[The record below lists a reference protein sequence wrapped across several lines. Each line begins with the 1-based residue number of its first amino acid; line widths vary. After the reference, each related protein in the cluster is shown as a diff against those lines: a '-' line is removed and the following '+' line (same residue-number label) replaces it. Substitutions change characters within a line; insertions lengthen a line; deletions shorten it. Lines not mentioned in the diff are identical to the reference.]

1 MNKIPFNAEV
11 QRTRRSA
18 ERQNCNQRS
27 ADSLVRVVLAR
38 RSGLADKAVRAPG
51 KCPPL
56 REPLR
61 SLRFYVSIASFFSK
75 PS

>member
-1 MNKIPFNAEV
+1 MNKIPFNAEA

-18 ERQNCNQRS
+18 ERQDCNQSS
-27 ADSLVRVVLAR
+27 ADSLVRVLLAR

-51 KCPPL
+51 KFPPL

-61 SLRFYVSIASFFSK
+61 SLRLCVSAASFF
-75 PS
+75 